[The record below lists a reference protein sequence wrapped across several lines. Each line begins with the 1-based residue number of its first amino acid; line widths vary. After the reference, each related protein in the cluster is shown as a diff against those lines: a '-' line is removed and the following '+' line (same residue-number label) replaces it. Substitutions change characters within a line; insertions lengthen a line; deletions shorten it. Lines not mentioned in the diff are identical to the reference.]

1 MICCS
6 IGHKSARQIEA
17 ILRKV
22 EMAELRLDL
31 CDLSEEEIENI
42 FNSSDTPLIATCR
55 TADGDYHKAER
66 LLTLAIKA
74 GARYADLEIEAPKP
88 VSKRIANA
96 CAEWGTTLI
105 RSYHNCGCTPSLDE
119 LRAVADKCRLH
130 DGEVVKIV
138 TSAQSPEDADTVLAL
153 YRYYTAESLVAFAM
167 GEAGAKSRIKCFEKG
182 APFSYAAVDGD
193 VSGTA
198 AGQMPYSE
206 MYRAV
211 YGERKALDAAGL
223 RAPAS
228 KSFAQRAI
236 LAAAL
241 ADGVSVLKGY
251 TPCGDSESALKVAKE
266 MGASVKR
273 KRGAGGT
280 VTLEITGIGGAA
292 GESAAQTG
300 SERQERV
307 FHVGESG
314 LLTRLLMPLGCAL
327 FPDGIR
333 IEGEGTLL
341 QRPLQGAAAT
351 MEALGCKVDGDGEQ
365 ADVTVPFAL
374 QGPLRPGR
382 IETDGSR
389 SSQLV
394 SGALMALPLCA
405 KNSTLHVMNPVSIPY
420 IYITLDILRRFG
432 VKVRSEMYCG
442 RQLLDD
448 DWSKC
453 TEIVLKIKE
462 NQRYMAAELD
472 LEGDWSAAAPFLA
485 AGAVYGGVSVSG
497 LDTSSLQADLTMM
510 DILVDAGASV
520 SQTGEPASGSDCS
533 ASGTLN
539 LESCSGSATA
549 TSAGSPEQETT
560 GIITV
565 KKAPLHGIKAD
576 LTNCPDLFPVTA
588 VLCAF
593 CQGKSVLRGVHR
605 LSHKESDRAE
615 GIKDMLCRMG
625 VKAQIKD
632 DDLIVEGE
640 SLDSRILN
648 GRLLKG
654 GKYTSSHDHR
664 MVMALRLAEP
674 GADRP
679 VEIDDEDC
687 VGKSFPSF
695 NEIWK
700 NRISYE

>member
-6 IGHKSARQIEA
+6 IGHKNARQIEA

-42 FNSSDTPLIATCR
+42 FSSSDTPLIATCR

-119 LRAVADKCRLH
+119 LRAVADKCRHH

-167 GEAGAKSRIKCFEKG
+167 GEAGAMSRIKCLEKG
-182 APFSYAAVDGD
+182 APFSYAAVDGA

-198 AGQMPYSE
+198 SGQMPYSE

-292 GESAAQTG
+292 GEFASQAGSAV
-300 SERQERV
+300 QERV

-365 ADVTVPFAL
+365 TDVTVPLAL

-442 RQLLDD
+442 RQLLAD

-462 NQRYMAAELD
+462 NQRYRAAELD

-485 AGAVYGGVSVSG
+485 AGAVYGSVSVSG
-497 LDTSSLQADLTMM
+497 LDTSSLQADLTVM
-510 DILVDAGASV
+510 DILVGAGASV
-520 SQTGEPASGSDCS
+520 SQT
-533 ASGTLN
+533 
-539 LESCSGSATA
+539 
-549 TSAGSPEQETT
+549 GSPEQETT

-565 KKAPLHGIKAD
+565 KKAPLQGIKAD

-625 VKAQIKD
+625 VRAQIKD

-674 GADRP
+674 GADSP
-679 VEIDDEDC
+679 VEIDDEGC

>member
-31 CDLSEEEIENI
+31 CELSEDEIENI
-42 FNSSDTPLIATCR
+42 FSSSDTPLIATCR

-74 GARYADLEIEAPKP
+74 GARYADLEIDAPKP

-119 LRAVADKCRLH
+119 LRAVADKCRHH

-167 GEAGAKSRIKCFEKG
+167 GEAGAKSRIKCIEKG
-182 APFSYAAVDGD
+182 APFSYAAVDGA
-193 VSGTA
+193 VPGTA
-198 AGQMPYSE
+198 SGQMPYSE

-341 QRPLQGAAAT
+341 QRPLQGAATT
-351 MEALGCKVDGDGEQ
+351 MEALGCKVDVDGEQ
-365 ADVTVPFAL
+365 TDVTVPFAL

-442 RQLLDD
+442 RQLLDG

-462 NQRYMAAELD
+462 NQRYRAAELD

-520 SQTGEPASGSDCS
+520 SQTG
-533 ASGTLN
+533 
-539 LESCSGSATA
+539 
-549 TSAGSPEQETT
+549 SPEQETT
-560 GIITV
+560 GVITV
-565 KKAPLHGIKAD
+565 KKAPLQGIKAD

-654 GKYTSSHDHR
+654 GKFTSSHDHR

-674 GADRP
+674 GADSL
-679 VEIDDEDC
+679 VEIDDEGC
-687 VGKSFPSF
+687 VCKSFPSF

>member
-42 FNSSDTPLIATCR
+42 FSSSDTPLIATCR

-105 RSYHNCGCTPSLDE
+105 RSYHNYESTPSLDE
-119 LRAVADKCRLH
+119 LRTVADKCRHH

-167 GEAGAKSRIKCFEKG
+167 GEAGAKSRIKCLEKG

-198 AGQMPYSE
+198 SGQMPYSE

-292 GESAAQTG
+292 GEFASQAGSAV
-300 SERQERV
+300 QERV

-351 MEALGCKVDGDGEQ
+351 MEALGCKVDVDGEQ
-365 ADVTVPFAL
+365 TDVTVPFAL

-382 IETDGSR
+382 IEIDGSR

-442 RQLLDD
+442 RQLLDG

-462 NQRYMAAELD
+462 NQRYRAAELD

-497 LDTSSLQADLTMM
+497 LDTSSLQADLTVM

-520 SQTGEPASGSDCS
+520 SQTGE
-533 ASGTLN
+533 TLQN
-539 LESCSGSATA
+539 
-549 TSAGSPEQETT
+549 AGSPEQETT
-560 GIITV
+560 GVITV
-565 KKAPLHGIKAD
+565 KKAPLQGIKAD

-654 GKYTSSHDHR
+654 GKFTSSHDHR

-674 GADRP
+674 GADSL
-679 VEIDDEDC
+679 VEIDGEGC
-687 VGKSFPSF
+687 VCKSFPSF